1 MWKCIC
7 CSTENRTPRKTC
19 HSCMAPKDVERL
31 PLVVGCISIAF
42 LIAFP
47 ATMIGVAYQ
56 IPTLIH
62 YGAIA
67 FLLTLGLA
75 LLGGSRSD
83 QKIGV
88 VGPYE
93 FPIKKEESPIRFW
106 FSITYWY
113 AVGIVCIVVAIIA
126 FFVPN
131 FLL

>member
-1 MWKCIC
+1 
-7 CSTENRTPRKTC
+7 
-19 HSCMAPKDVERL
+19 MAPKDVEKL
-31 PLVVGCISIAF
+31 SLVVGCVSIAF

-56 IPTLIH
+56 IPTLIQ

-75 LLGGSRSD
+75 FLGGTRSD

-88 VGPYE
+88 VPYE

-106 FSITYWY
+106 FYITYWY
-113 AVGIVCIVVAIIA
+113 AFGIVCIVVAIIA
-126 FFVPN
+126 FFVPTSY
-131 FLL
+131 FG